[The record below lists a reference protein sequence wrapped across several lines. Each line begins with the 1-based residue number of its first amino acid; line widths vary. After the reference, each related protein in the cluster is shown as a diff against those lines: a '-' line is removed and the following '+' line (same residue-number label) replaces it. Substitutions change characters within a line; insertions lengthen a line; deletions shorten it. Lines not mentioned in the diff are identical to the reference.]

1 MFVCIVKARNIK
13 GRSLLYGSGLVI
25 FTKGK
30 VKMRNM
36 FKVAIAILIVAAFT
50 NSQAAEYPE
59 RPITLMTMVQPGAQ
73 IDRLARDLGQRM
85 SNILGQPINVKNVKG
100 GHGTV
105 MATEL
110 SRSKPDGYTIGLTS
124 LTAYTYAPHHDKLQY
139 NPDDFDFLSLVA
151 LNSSGFISRPDKPW
165 NTLKEAFAWHKK
177 NDKAMIAMFHGAD
190 DRDALKRMASKEGVK
205 LSLTPSKGGPSVIRA
220 VTGGHASIGYV
231 GAILYKNVEA
241 GKIKLIASA
250 LGDRLPPIPEVP
262 TLREQGYDEQIEMIC
277 ALVVPKGLDESVK
290 AKILAA
296 ADKLANDQE
305 TQNYITD
312 NLLMR
317 PVKWGET
324 VADNTA
330 KKLYADFSMHAS
342 N

>member
-1 MFVCIVKARNIK
+1 
-13 GRSLLYGSGLVI
+13 
-25 FTKGK
+25 
-30 VKMRNM
+30 M
-36 FKVAIAILIVAAFT
+36 FKVTLAILIAAAF
-50 NSQAAEYPE
+50 NNIQAADYPD

-85 SNILGQPINVKNVKG
+85 SKILGQPINVKNVKG

-110 SRSKPDGYTIGLTS
+110 SRAKPDGYTVGVTS

-139 NPDDFDFLSLVA
+139 SHNDFDFLSLVA
-151 LNSSGFISRPDKPW
+151 LNSSGFISTPDKPW

-177 NDKAMIAMFHGAD
+177 NNKAMIAMFHGAD
-190 DRDALKRMASKEGVK
+190 DRDALKRIAKKEGVK

-220 VTGGHASIGYV
+220 VTGGHVSVGYV

-250 LGDRLPPIPEVP
+250 LGERLPPIPQVP

-290 AKILAA
+290 AKLLAA
-296 ADKLANDQE
+296 ADKLAKDKE
-305 TQNYITD
+305 TQKFIAD

-317 PVKWGET
+317 PVEWGEA
-324 VADNTA
+324 VADNTV